1 MDFLVKRIFTPQ
13 QLSWTNDFSSSCLP
27 VLHYKKRAVVVPR
40 LLGFVSIQQIT
51 VWNILSKWS
60 FLMMHFQQLI
70 LSYLLIG
77 FANVESLDLLCPK
90 YIFSVD
96 YCPSY
101 SFTESLYFFFFS
113 FQRKAYVENQEI
125 LSSVPHA
132 SKNLLNLF
140 LSPPHHISHLIF
152 NKFYLKLRYLTS

>member
-101 SFTESLYFFFFS
+101 SFTESLYFFFFLFS
-113 FQRKAYVENQEI
+113 VRLMWKIRRFSA
-125 LSSVPHA
+125 LSHMLV
-132 SKNLLNLF
+132 K
-140 LSPPHHISHLIF
+140 
-152 NKFYLKLRYLTS
+152 TC